1 MHISNI
7 EKIKEVKPVEGGVR
21 RGNRLRGE
29 IKEFS
34 SSKNE
39 AVIVLKDGK
48 EIRAK
53 IEGDS
58 SRLSSKMP
66 YDFEVLSFENG
77 EMKLKITEPI
87 KGTNNSKVLSS
98 IESFMKNNK
107 MNPELKG
114 LLEVMVKH
122 DIPLTKDNVNKL
134 NSFMDINKK
143 SLEDLERS
151 MDNLSKY
158 IKTRVENITSNKVN
172 ISEIKVEIKETI
184 SQFLKLNQ
192 NDIAMLFENNI
203 EFNKENFQS
212 FNKVFKDELGIF
224 NILKKLDEDIKGDNI
239 INNKID
245 NLESSLYDDKGTME
259 ILNDE
264 KLEELKVNIESES
277 KSKIGF
283 VKEDVSNNINY
294 NKGTLGENEISS
306 INKVNIEENQDS
318 IIGFMDKEEINL
330 IKSSFNDND
339 GMNNNHKTITNE
351 IDILVKNL
359 IKNDIDDLIKNPNG
373 TLNEEGLK
381 ILEKVIL
388 NDGDKLPLKLHKGLV
403 EEKLFEITGKEVSF
417 SDIEFNSIKESIKS
431 LKTLVRSNK
440 SLLPNS
446 LEIVKEIKNKEDEM
460 QGIVKR
466 LIKEVSNNSNKS
478 EAIVNSIKSNIND
491 FKLFNNFSNEYYY
504 LDIPININQDEYGVK
519 LIIKDERGEGKDL
532 DKNNMKLVLTVK
544 TVNLGEVDA
553 LLKFSSKALNIEIK
567 SNKENIN
574 NLRKNLPKLEK
585 SLELLGFM
593 PYIFVSEKVYDKSDI
608 STYREFFNNGLN
620 SVLDKLI

>member
-7 EKIKEVKPVEGGVR
+7 EKIKEVKPVEGKIRKGKR
-21 RGNRLRGE
+21 FRAE
-29 IKEFS
+29 IKEFN

-39 AVIVLKDGK
+39 TVIVLKDGK

-53 IEGDS
+53 IEGNS
-58 SRLSSKMP
+58 SRLFSKMP
-66 YDFEVLSFENG
+66 YNFEILSYENG
-77 EMKLKITEPI
+77 EMKLKIMEPR
-87 KGTNNSKVLSS
+87 KGINSKDLSS

-107 MNPELKG
+107 VNPELKG

-122 DIPLTKDNVNKL
+122 DIPLTKDNINKF
-134 NSFMDINKK
+134 NSFIDINKK
-143 SLEDLERS
+143 SVKDLEKS
-151 MDNLSKY
+151 IDNLSKY
-158 IKTRVENITSNKVN
+158 IKERVENITGNKAN
-172 ISEIKVEIKETI
+172 ISEIKVEIKETVA
-184 SQFLKLNQ
+184 QFLKLNQ

-264 KLEELKVNIESES
+264 KLEELKVSVEHES

-283 VKEDVSNNINY
+283 VKEEVSNNINH
-294 NKGTLGENEISS
+294 NKGALGEKVINQ
-306 INKVNIEENQDS
+306 INKITRGKNQDDG
-318 IIGFMDKEEINL
+318 IRLIDKEKVNL
-330 IKSSFNDND
+330 IQGSFNDINEL
-339 GMNNNHKTITNE
+339 NNNHKAIKNE
-351 IDILVKNL
+351 VDILTKNL
-359 IKNDIDDLIKNPNG
+359 IKNNIEDLIKNPNG

-388 NDGDKLPLKLHKGLV
+388 NDGYKLPLKSHKGLV

-417 SDIEFNSIKESIKS
+417 SDMEFNNIKESIKS
-431 LKTLVRSNK
+431 LKTLVRPNE
-440 SLLPNS
+440 LLVPNS

-460 QGIVKR
+460 QGIVKK
-466 LIKEVSNNSNKS
+466 LIKAVSSNSNKS
-478 EAIVNSIKSNIND
+478 EAIVSLIKSNMND
-491 FKLFNNFSNEYYY
+491 FKLFNSFSNEYYY

-519 LIIKDERGEGKDL
+519 LIIKDERAEGKDL

-567 SNKENIN
+567 SNKESIES
-574 NLRKNLPKLEK
+574 LRKNLPKLEK

>member
-1 MHISNI
+1 MNVSNV
-7 EKIKEVKPVEGGVR
+7 EKIKEVKPVEGGIR
-21 RGNRLRGE
+21 RGNRFRAE
-29 IKEFS
+29 IKEFN

-53 IEGDS
+53 IEGNS
-58 SRLSSKMP
+58 SRLSSRMP
-66 YDFEVLSFENG
+66 YNFEVLSYENG
-77 EMKLKITEPI
+77 EMKLKIMEPL
-87 KGTNNSKVLSS
+87 KGSNSKDLSS

-107 MNPELKG
+107 VNPELKG
-114 LLEVMVKH
+114 LLEVMMKH
-122 DIPLTKDNVNKL
+122 DIPLTKDNINKL

-143 SLEDLERS
+143 SLEDLEKS
-151 MDNLSKY
+151 IDNLSKY
-158 IKTRVENITSNKVN
+158 IKTRVENITSDKVN
-172 ISEIKVEIKETI
+172 ISELKVEIKETI

-245 NLESSLYDDKGTME
+245 NLESSLYDDKGTKE

-264 KLEELKVNIESES
+264 KLEELKVNIENES

-283 VKEDVSNNINY
+283 VKEDVSNNINH
-294 NKGTLGENEISS
+294 NKGALGENEISS
-306 INKVNIEENQDS
+306 INKVNVGENKDN

-339 GMNNNHKTITNE
+339 GMNNNHKAIKNE

-359 IKNDIDDLIKNPNG
+359 IKNDIEDLIKNLNG

-417 SDIEFNSIKESIKS
+417 SDMEFNSIKESVKS

-440 SLLPNS
+440 SLFPNS

-478 EAIVNSIKSNIND
+478 EAIVNLIKSNIND

-567 SNKENIN
+567 SNKESID